1 MKQKTLQVI
10 TALLLI
16 VTLTMANFLLLCVDV
31 VSYAAEQVSLDKKTN
46 HKNIEFM
53 AYFKDENGGRTDKL
67 DATTTDNNLKLFLNV
82 AVNQEGYFN
91 GKVELKNANFNLKP
105 DSTSESIEKI
115 ENNTVY
121 LNQIKAG
128 ETKEIE
134 LNIEIIKDEQF
145 DLSLIDLQSVIAL
158 SGVYKDSTQKD
169 ISINAEKNVKLRYK
183 NPYVLSKGE
192 VNLSQ
197 EVITNK
203 VFTING
209 EQKRVIQLQLKSLIN
224 NDVFPVKR
232 STINIYAPKISDKY
246 PEKVLVNSNEILLTS
261 GKQVT
266 EKDWNYNKETG
277 IVNVTIENVA
287 NNNKVSWIK
296 NGEDSFIVTYI
307 FDKDVEL
314 NNEKLEVKSK
324 IEYYDLNKY
333 EISNSRVTTLTK
345 EEKDS
350 IVNDK
355 VLQNE
360 ESIYKGKLYA
370 EILRDV
376 SYKNIIDVNLVD
388 ASNETIVT
396 ENKQK
401 INDKDIVSEYKTS
414 KINKE
419 DIVNV
424 LGQNGN
430 LEIINTETK
439 QSIVTINKDSQSDE
453 NGNIVVIYPTGVQSI
468 TIKIS
473 DQEKV
478 GRIQI
483 ETIKTISKINKDE
496 LKKASKIEQENT
508 VAYAINNEEKVI
520 GKVNSSIGLQETE
533 TSANLEIN
541 RTELSTMTKNEN
553 VEFRITLN
561 SKNENNELFKNPVLK
576 LELPEKIEGIEI
588 NSVKL
593 LYEDEMKIKSYV
605 IKNKTLEIVLD
616 GEQTQYKGEAVDGA
630 IIIVNANIT
639 VNMKNPSSK
648 EQVKLTYTNE
658 NAVNYNG
665 GEKLGTVQKDI
676 NIVSYAGIVSTNKIL
691 EYGIEVINN
700 EGNKNGKI
708 DVSSAEKTATVENK
722 IINNNENKISE
733 VKILGTLPTNEA
745 TKLNNS
751 NVVVEN
757 LSVEGV
763 NSSLVKIYTTNNANA
778 TEDLENKENNWE
790 ENITNI
796 QNSKK
801 YLVVITELD
810 VLKEVNVKYQITIP
824 ANLEY
829 NKVAEEG
836 FNVYYK
842 DAVTNVVGSTKLD
855 NVQLTTGE
863 GPIVEASLKAYVG
876 QNEETVVKEGDVLTY
891 SVTIENTGTEDVT
904 NLKITGNVP
913 ENTVYVEK
921 NQRIGPT
928 LEEIKFEP
936 YKEDNER
943 KNAEFNIEKLA
954 VGEKITKTYQV
965 KVKDETAG
973 KNIKNSVSIQYGEV
987 TKTSNEVNNSI
998 EKSDIQTLLYSG
1010 DSDDENLK
1018 AGYSYRFILKVTN
1031 KSNEEKTNLN
1041 VDTNIGNAVTL
1052 QEISYLNR
1060 NKELVVS
1067 KDTNNITIDS
1077 IKPGET
1083 VGITV
1088 LVLANMTSNV
1098 KDANGTISA
1107 TVSDGKTKYDSNTE
1121 NVKVNTMNLDT
1132 VITSNKENEYVN
1144 AGDEIEYT
1152 VTVKNNGTEDISNL
1166 LVTDSISNNVTLT
1179 QVTRNGENISLDGYV
1194 KGNNST
1200 LRLEGSLGSGK
1211 QVEYKIKVV
1220 VNRIP
1225 GNTKSVE
1232 IENNI
1237 VVSVNENEFNNKTI
1251 KNILKPEL
1259 TTDNTGSENTGD
1271 NTNPGNTENNNPDNQ
1286 NNLKSISGSVWVD
1299 ENGNGKK
1306 DSGEELLKD
1315 IKVKLL
1321 NSNTNKFVKDSNN
1334 KDLEATT
1341 NQNGFYSFDSIPN
1354 GEYIVIFEYDTSKY
1368 VMSKYMAE
1376 GIDTTENSKAIA
1388 KTITVD
1394 GNNYTIGATE
1404 VIKLNSDNVPNVNM
1418 GLQVAKNADLKLDKY
1433 ISKVII
1439 QNSKGT
1445 VTDEYENISFAK
1457 AEIDAKLVN
1466 STTAV
1471 VEYTIKVTNVGEV
1484 DAYVS
1489 KIADYISKDYK
1500 FTSELNKDWY
1510 QSGDVLY
1517 NNSLSNEKIK
1527 PGESKQITLTV
1538 TKQMKDSNTGLINN
1552 TAEIVESHNELGI
1565 NDNNENN
1572 KNSADLIISI
1582 KTGQVVTTV
1591 TVVLSTIVIIG
1602 VITYLVA
1609 GFVLRKRII

>member
-1 MKQKTLQVI
+1 M
-10 TALLLI
+10 
-16 VTLTMANFLLLCVDV
+16 
-31 VSYAAEQVSLDKKTN
+31 
-46 HKNIEFM
+46 
-53 AYFKDENGGRTDKL
+53 
-67 DATTTDNNLKLFLNV
+67 
-82 AVNQEGYFN
+82 QEGYFN

-921 NQRIGPT
+921 NHRIGPT

>member
-1 MKQKTLQVI
+1 M
-10 TALLLI
+10 
-16 VTLTMANFLLLCVDV
+16 
-31 VSYAAEQVSLDKKTN
+31 
-46 HKNIEFM
+46 
-53 AYFKDENGGRTDKL
+53 
-67 DATTTDNNLKLFLNV
+67 
-82 AVNQEGYFN
+82 
-91 GKVELKNANFNLKP
+91 
-105 DSTSESIEKI
+105 
-115 ENNTVY
+115 
-121 LNQIKAG
+121 
-128 ETKEIE
+128 
-134 LNIEIIKDEQF
+134 
-145 DLSLIDLQSVIAL
+145 
-158 SGVYKDSTQKD
+158 
-169 ISINAEKNVKLRYK
+169 
-183 NPYVLSKGE
+183 
-192 VNLSQ
+192 
-197 EVITNK
+197 
-203 VFTING
+203 
-209 EQKRVIQLQLKSLIN
+209 
-224 NDVFPVKR
+224 
-232 STINIYAPKISDKY
+232 
-246 PEKVLVNSNEILLTS
+246 
-261 GKQVT
+261 
-266 EKDWNYNKETG
+266 
-277 IVNVTIENVA
+277 
-287 NNNKVSWIK
+287 
-296 NGEDSFIVTYI
+296 
-307 FDKDVEL
+307 
-314 NNEKLEVKSK
+314 
-324 IEYYDLNKY
+324 
-333 EISNSRVTTLTK
+333 
-345 EEKDS
+345 
-350 IVNDK
+350 
-355 VLQNE
+355 
-360 ESIYKGKLYA
+360 
-370 EILRDV
+370 
-376 SYKNIIDVNLVD
+376 
-388 ASNETIVT
+388 
-396 ENKQK
+396 
-401 INDKDIVSEYKTS
+401 
-414 KINKE
+414 
-419 DIVNV
+419 
-424 LGQNGN
+424 
-430 LEIINTETK
+430 
-439 QSIVTINKDSQSDE
+439 
-453 NGNIVVIYPTGVQSI
+453 
-468 TIKIS
+468 
-473 DQEKV
+473 
-478 GRIQI
+478 
-483 ETIKTISKINKDE
+483 
-496 LKKASKIEQENT
+496 
-508 VAYAINNEEKVI
+508 
-520 GKVNSSIGLQETE
+520 
-533 TSANLEIN
+533 
-541 RTELSTMTKNEN
+541 
-553 VEFRITLN
+553 
-561 SKNENNELFKNPVLK
+561 
-576 LELPEKIEGIEI
+576 
-588 NSVKL
+588 
-593 LYEDEMKIKSYV
+593 
-605 IKNKTLEIVLD
+605 
-616 GEQTQYKGEAVDGA
+616 
-630 IIIVNANIT
+630 
-639 VNMKNPSSK
+639 
-648 EQVKLTYTNE
+648 
-658 NAVNYNG
+658 
-665 GEKLGTVQKDI
+665 
-676 NIVSYAGIVSTNKIL
+676 
-691 EYGIEVINN
+691 
-700 EGNKNGKI
+700 
-708 DVSSAEKTATVENK
+708 
-722 IINNNENKISE
+722 
-733 VKILGTLPTNEA
+733 
-745 TKLNNS
+745 
-751 NVVVEN
+751 
-757 LSVEGV
+757 
-763 NSSLVKIYTTNNANA
+763 
-778 TEDLENKENNWE
+778 
-790 ENITNI
+790 
-796 QNSKK
+796 
-801 YLVVITELD
+801 
-810 VLKEVNVKYQITIP
+810 
-824 ANLEY
+824 
-829 NKVAEEG
+829 
-836 FNVYYK
+836 
-842 DAVTNVVGSTKLD
+842 
-855 NVQLTTGE
+855 
-863 GPIVEASLKAYVG
+863 
-876 QNEETVVKEGDVLTY
+876 
-891 SVTIENTGTEDVT
+891 
-904 NLKITGNVP
+904 
-913 ENTVYVEK
+913 
-921 NQRIGPT
+921 
-928 LEEIKFEP
+928 
-936 YKEDNER
+936 
-943 KNAEFNIEKLA
+943 
-954 VGEKITKTYQV
+954 
-965 KVKDETAG
+965 
-973 KNIKNSVSIQYGEV
+973 
-987 TKTSNEVNNSI
+987 
-998 EKSDIQTLLYSG
+998 
-1010 DSDDENLK
+1010 
-1018 AGYSYRFILKVTN
+1018 
-1031 KSNEEKTNLN
+1031 
-1041 VDTNIGNAVTL
+1041 